1 MILTLTLATGFAA
14 PRRAASPRASE
25 IAVDVAWFRSAK
37 AALRAALAAEAGVLS
52 ADAAALVTALSSV
65 NPTRPDPSVDYDLW
79 SGTFSLESASLT
91 PPGGGVVQSGAAEV
105 EVTPDSLHLSAAVR
119 SAVGSEDE
127 LSLSLRGSLSATC
140 CDELELRCEPL
151 ALEAAG
157 ESCAEGETLV
167 DAVAAATGLSFR
179 AVSEARWEADVP
191 TLYLA
196 QLFLDQALL
205 AQQPPLPVH
214 IERDSCRPRPP
225 LHRRRSCTCC
235 SGART
240 RPLPAAR
247 RARWGRRAMRWIR
260 RACSCYF
267 DRADADE

>member
-1 MILTLTLATGFAA
+1 MILTLATGFAA
-14 PRRAASPRASE
+14 PHRATSPRASE

-52 ADAAALVTALSSV
+52 ADAAALGTALSSV

-119 SAVGSEDE
+119 SVGSEDE

-157 ESCAEGETLV
+157 ESCAEGEALV
-167 DAVAAATGLSFR
+167 DRPQRS
-179 AVSEARWEADVP
+179 P
-191 TLYLA
+191 
-196 QLFLDQALL
+196 QA
-205 AQQPPLPVH
+205 
-214 IERDSCRPRPP
+214 
-225 LHRRRSCTCC
+225 
-235 SGART
+235 
-240 RPLPAAR
+240 
-247 RARWGRRAMRWIR
+247 
-260 RACSCYF
+260 
-267 DRADADE
+267 